1 VLYIMIVKSKDSST
15 TSERNELALISE
27 VLPNR

>member
-1 VLYIMIVKSKDSST
+1 VLYIMIVKSKDSSK